1 MGEVYLAEHQLLK
14 RPCAIKLIRP
24 GKARDP
30 RASRASSAKFAAT
43 AKLSHWNTVEI
54 FDYGST
60 EDGTFYYVMEYLPGL
75 SLAELV
81 ERFGPLPPER
91 VIYLLTQTCDALRE
105 AHSLGLIHRDLKP
118 GNIFA
123 AHRGGVYDVAKLLDF
138 GLAKLA
144 VDMPSAQLTQEGMI
158 TGSPLYM
165 ATEQALGESEP
176 DVRTDIYSLGAV
188 MYFLLT
194 GRPPF
199 DNDNPM
205 KVLVAHAHDEVA
217 PPSTLRPDI
226 PADLEQIVLRC
237 LAKKPGQ
244 RFLSAASLG
253 TALSECESAGLW
265 SANRRPIGGH
275 TSASRQWPQRV
286 NSCASAAGGRWL
298 RQCPVLLADAL
309 AKPVAPRFAQN
320 NTLIATQLLT
330 KPTCASNWVTDPAC
344 AFVEAARCSRLRPS
358 VGPAPACAE
367 KNPKRF
373 RPIWSAAKAKPP
385 LNAASPC
392 GRQLPTM
399 RNKPSPWT
407 RSPPAVRSMPRS
419 WRVFSS
425 ADFNSRSGGRCWI
438 MAWVSTLIVT
448 IISCIPAT
456 RRSSRALPATAAFAQ
471 YLSIRR
477 AGRPAAGRKPGDS
490 HRVDRPRCLPTQHHK
505 QCAFNLYAAAMLQ
518 NPLPRLC
525 EAFGDRRAPRPPAIL
540 AAGSRSRRCGG
551 SGASAESVYR

>member
-1 MGEVYLAEHQLLK
+1 MQDRNEQTPSSGNVEATLDAFAARRAFSSSSGSMPEDLSPRVAVVEGSGPGLSGETQVLLKTRLRAAALVLCLGSAAFFVRDLFYGSPSLADLELVKEERFVHWFHLVHVLVLALVSYKLCWRCNLSLRSLRVAETIIFGLTALFFAAVQHVATGIGQHIANVSFNPVGIWFCLMFTYAIFIPNTWRRAAVIIGVMAAAPVLVMMFDARWYGGLPQGTNFDKLSGVALFMAAGYGSCVYGTYMINNLRLEAFEARQLGQYRLRNLIGAGGMGEVYLAEHQLLK

-30 RASRASSAKFAAT
+30 RALARFEREVRAT

-81 ERFGPLPPER
+81 ERFGPMPPER

-144 VDMPSAQLTQEGMI
+144 VDLPSAQLTQEGMI

-165 ATEQALGESEP
+165 APEQALGESEP

-205 KVLVAHAHDEVA
+205 KVLVAHAHDDVA
-217 PPSTLRPDI
+217 PPSNLRPDI

-237 LAKKPGQ
+237 LAKKPGE

-265 SANRRPIGGH
+265 SRAQAANWWAH
-275 TSASRQWPQRV
+275 
-286 NSCASAAGGRWL
+286 
-298 RQCPVLLADAL
+298 
-309 AKPVAPRFAQN
+309 
-320 NTLIATQLLT
+320 
-330 KPTCASNWVTDPAC
+330 
-344 AFVEAARCSRLRPS
+344 
-358 VGPAPACAE
+358 VG
-367 KNPKRF
+367 
-373 RPIWSAAKAKPP
+373 
-385 LNAASPC
+385 
-392 GRQLPTM
+392 Q
-399 RNKPSPWT
+399 
-407 RSPPAVRSMPRS
+407 
-419 WRVFSS
+419 
-425 ADFNSRSGGRCWI
+425 
-438 MAWVSTLIVT
+438 
-448 IISCIPAT
+448 
-456 RRSSRALPATAAFAQ
+456 
-471 YLSIRR
+471 
-477 AGRPAAGRKPGDS
+477 PAA
-490 HRVDRPRCLPTQHHK
+490 V
-505 QCAFNLYAAAMLQ
+505 
-518 NPLPRLC
+518 
-525 EAFGDRRAPRPPAIL
+525 
-540 AAGSRSRRCGG
+540 
-551 SGASAESVYR
+551 AS